1 MAGRKSDVEK
11 WITKDGLLLLES
23 FARDGLTDKQIAEHK
38 VGVSERT
45 FTTWK
50 EKYPS
55 IVTALKKG
63 KAPVD
68 VQVEN
73 MLLRSAMGFTKTV
86 QEPMK
91 LRQIGGTEIVEYV
104 TREIYVPP
112 NITAQIFWLKNR
124 KPEFWRD
131 KPVAPVKVLENDDGF
146 LKALEGTAPEDWSE
160 ADAD

>member
-1 MAGRKSDVEK
+1 MAGRKSDAEK

-23 FARDGLTDKQIAEHK
+23 FARDGLTDKQIAKHK

-50 EKYPS
+50 EKYPA
-55 IVTALKKG
+55 IVSALKKG

-73 MLLRSAMGFTKTV
+73 MLLRSAMGFTKTIREAV
-86 QEPMK
+86 K
-91 LRQIGGTEIVEYV
+91 LRQRGGTEIIEYV
-104 TREIYVPP
+104 
-112 NITAQIFWLKNR
+112 FWLKNR

-131 KPVAPVKVLENDDGF
+131 KPVAPVKAEEVEDGF
-146 LKALEGTAPEDWSE
+146 MKALEAKAPEVWDDYDE
-160 ADAD
+160 AE

>member
-1 MAGRKSDVEK
+1 MARPGLYEN
-11 WITKDGLLLLES
+11 WITKDGLLSLEGW
-23 FARDGLTDKQIAEHK
+23 ARDGLSDKQIAK
-38 VGVSERT
+38 NIGISVSTLCE
-45 FTTWK
+45 WK
-50 EKYPS
+50 NRFPELS
-55 IVTALKKG
+55 EAIKKG
-63 KAPVD
+63 KRPVD

-73 MLLRSAMGFTKTV
+73 ALYRSALGFKQTV
-86 QEPMK
+86 RKPIK
-91 LRQIGGTEIVEYV
+91 LRRKDGSEYIEYGEEEVYIV
-104 TREIYVPP
+104 P